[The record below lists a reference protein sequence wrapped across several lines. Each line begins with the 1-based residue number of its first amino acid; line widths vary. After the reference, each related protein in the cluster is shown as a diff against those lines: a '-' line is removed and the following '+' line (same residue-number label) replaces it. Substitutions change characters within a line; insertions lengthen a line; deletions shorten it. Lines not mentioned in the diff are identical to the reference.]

1 MRDQKRGGVR
11 SRPDGVKR
19 GRAHGHKAARRPAR
33 DGAKPAVAQPPQRDN
48 KEARSTREQ
57 ADKTRSGANGPEAPE
72 GVEDGL
78 CSRRGLYAVA
88 EGAKRDKKRRGDP
101 MWASVMTDLLAR
113 WALGIYLFL
122 EGDRE
127 MMAMLFAVRIVEERT
142 QFDQVPRLL
151 KQDVADILVKD
162 FGMPEL
168 VPGEF
173 GGTADSAQ

>member
-88 EGAKRDKKRRGDP
+88 EGAKRDKKRRSGP
-101 MWASVMTDLLAR
+101 MWASVIADLLGQL
-113 WALGIYLFL
+113 ALKIYFLFAKG
-122 EGDRE
+122 EE
-127 MMAMLFAVRIVEERT
+127 KMMAMLFAVRIVEERT

-173 GGTADSAQ
+173 GGTAQ